1 MFYYQFNIA
10 DYASATA
17 HLSNSED
24 LTYRRLL
31 DLYYDQEKP
40 LPTDT
45 KWIARRIRVPLSDV
59 ETVLSEFFDLTE
71 LGYMH
76 HRCEFELA
84 KYHRRAETNKING
97 LKGGRKPSRNP
108 VETQSEPNGL
118 PIETQGQPSENRTLR
133 QPNNQITKQP
143 NNQETNN
150 QETNQEFITE
160 LSSPDGDDQ
169 EMKQACNVSV
179 TAKRLQVPVQD
190 IIDLYHEVCLP
201 HGRPPVRV
209 ISKKRISTIQRVW
222 KSSQHSQTLEWWR
235 SYFEAAMGIPYMA
248 NGFSKADGSHWKG
261 ADLDYLLQ
269 EKTIVKVVEHVA

>member
-108 VETQSEPNGL
+108 VGTQSEPNGL
-118 PIETQGQPSENRTLR
+118 PIETQGLPNKNPTQSQPKNL
-133 QPNNQITKQP
+133 ITKQP
-143 NNQETNN
+143 NNQ
-150 QETNQEFITE
+150 TNQGDLTE
-160 LSSPDGDDQ
+160 LSSTPVEKAESG
-169 EMKQACNVSV
+169 
-179 TAKRLQVPVQD
+179 VPFN
-190 IIDLYHEVCLP
+190 EVAEVYNTVCVP
-201 HGRPPVRV
+201 FGRPKASVMN
-209 ISKKRISTIQRVW
+209 KKR
-222 KSSQHSQTLEWWR
+222 KSAIARIWNGSAHAKSLDWWA
-235 SYFEAAMGIPYMA
+235 SYFEAAMRIDYMA
-248 NGFSKADGSHWKG
+248 HGFTKADGTQWGG
-261 ADLDYLLQ
+261 ADFDYLLQ
-269 EKTIVKVVEHVA
+269 EKTIVKVVERSA